1 MPFYLSSLRT
11 TCVFALLC
19 LLAACKKNDHWP
31 PKPDACGCDAKN
43 FIAITGNDHVLYSN
57 RGYRFD
63 KTYKADG
70 SIDKFYMDVWGPASP
85 FEYIAYFKTAGN
97 WAYLID
103 SVGQDTILRV
113 ELNSRKQPV
122 RSFLKD
128 PLGFVGPWQYY
139 TYNSKG
145 QLIKA
150 AKGDVYGAYSVKY
163 DPYGNVL
170 AYIWDMDTSY
180 SITFTYDYNTPIKA
194 GSYFVDDAD
203 IATREV
209 MILQLLGLLP
219 GSPHHKM
226 LTVKGLSYYPAF
238 DRSFVNQQINEE
250 GYVTYYETT
259 LWASGNDLLRCTTNW
274 HCNGKQS
281 PQKY

>member
-1 MPFYLSSLRT
+1 MPFHLPLSRT
-11 TCVFALLC
+11 TCVFAFLC

-31 PKPDACGCDAKN
+31 PKPEDCGCDAKN
-43 FIAITGNDHVLYSN
+43 FIAITEDDRMLYSN

-70 SIDKFYMDVWGPASP
+70 SIDKFYMNVWGPASP
-85 FEYIAYFKTAGN
+85 FDYIAYFKTSGS
-97 WAYLID
+97 WAFLID
-103 SVGQDTILRV
+103 STSQDTVLRV

-145 QLIKA
+145 QLVKA

-170 AYIWDMDTSY
+170 SYIWDIDTSF
-180 SITFTYDYNTPIKA
+180 SLTFTYDYNTPIKG
-194 GSYFVDDAD
+194 GSYFVNDAD
-203 IATREV
+203 IATREI

-219 GSPHHKM
+219 SSPHHKM
-226 LTVKGLSYYPAF
+226 LTAKGLSYYPPF
-238 DRSFVNQQINEE
+238 DRSFVNQQIDGE
-250 GYVTYYETT
+250 GYVTSYETS
-259 LWASGNDLLRCTTNW
+259 LWYGQQLLKCTTNW
-274 HCNGKQS
+274 HCKGTQP